1 MERWAANTLR
11 TFGLIIVSIIVIALS
26 LGLALL
32 GLCFAILASAD
43 HHGGA
48 TPQSNNFFYFGIAGG
63 LVVLVG
69 GIFLIGSI
77 ARVIFRESKIQD
89 TIQGQQRNQPYRS
102 DLPPLPPYSL
112 IPPAPQTTAQPNIVV
127 PHATAPTSPSAP
139 ISAPAPTPPAQRR
152 PTLDAARHLSP
163 ASRVA
168 IDRLILAI
176 AAQASAQLIVGVIE
190 WLWTGQIVMSR
201 LRLHG
206 PLLFAWNLAAIAPY
220 ALLAYTLRRQ
230 PGPTAFSFCLVI
242 PGMRSVFG
250 FFGQTASIIIFL
262 RTFHSGMPLLSAIPW
277 VLDVLIFYLAWKA
290 VRLTGIE
297 PTPARLILSAV
308 DIFLYSVSLP
318 VLFLLLN
325 AFWR

>member
-11 TFGLIIVSIIVIALS
+11 TFGLIVVSIVVIVLS

-48 TPQSNNFFYFGIAGG
+48 TSQTNNFIYLGIAGA
-63 LVVLVG
+63 LAVLVG
-69 GIFLIGSI
+69 GIFVIGAM
-77 ARVIFRESKIQD
+77 ARTIFRESTVQD
-89 TIQGQQRNQPYRS
+89 QERNQYAGHS
-102 DLPPLPPYSL
+102 QTLPPLPPYSL
-112 IPPAPQTTAQPNIVV
+112 IPPIPKAPAQPTVVV
-127 PHATAPTSPSAP
+127 PPATAPTSPSAP
-139 ISAPAPTPPAQRR
+139 ISAPAPPPPPLRR
-152 PTLDAARHLSP
+152 PALDAARHLSL
-163 ASRVA
+163 ASRTA

-190 WLWTGQIVMSR
+190 WLWTGQIVTSR
-201 LRLHG
+201 VRLHG

-220 ALLAYTLRRQ
+220 ALLAHTLRRQ

-242 PGMRSVFG
+242 PGIRSLFG
-250 FFGQTASIIIFL
+250 FFGQTASVIIFL

-308 DIFLYSVSLP
+308 DIFLYSISLP
-318 VLFLLLN
+318 IVFLVLN
-325 AFWR
+325 YFWR